1 MEALKEKLKD
11 NVLIEATTGCWLW
24 QMHCDRDGYGQLKWG
39 GKSKQAV
46 HRLAYTA
53 FNGEIPKGNIVR
65 HTCDTPQ
72 CCNPKHL
79 LVGTKQDNA
88 NDMTERGRSTFG
100 EKNPSARLTWDDV
113 ATIRSSSEPVSVL
126 ADTYGIS
133 VTQVRRILNNT
144 RWVVQTS

>member
-24 QMHCDRDGYGQLKWG
+24 QMSCNRNGYGQLGWD
-39 GKSKQAV
+39 GKTKNV

-53 FNGEIPKGNIVR
+53 FIGEIPKGYLVR

-72 CCNPKHL
+72 CCNPEHL
-79 LVGTKQDNA
+79 LVGTTKDNI
-88 NDMTERGRSTFG
+88 NDKVVRGRSTFG
-100 EKNPSARLTWDDV
+100 EKNHHARLTWADV
-113 ATIRSSSEPVSVL
+113 EAMRSSSEPASVL

-133 VTQVRRILNNT
+133 ERHTRHILNNT
-144 RWVVQTS
+144 RWVVKTS